1 LDLAQPSPVSKT
13 DFRKPIIFLFVLSP
27 AIGEL
32 LSGSSP
38 PQAFFNPLA
47 FCLLC
52 ALYGSGALLVR
63 DYARR
68 WKKGWYSILL
78 LGAAYGI
85 IEEGIMVRSFF
96 SPTWK
101 DLGVLGTYGR
111 WLGVNWVWVEWLTIY
126 HAIFSITIP
135 ILLVE
140 ITNPAVRSQ
149 VWLSQK
155 QRWLFRSLFILAVLL
170 GFAAFPYDAP
180 TTALIGCV
188 AAVLVLAWLAKKI
201 KPMMPISQNLKV
213 SKKLVI
219 TGVSVPF
226 IFFFFFTAIGPAK
239 IPWAGGT
246 VIVGALIVIG
256 FERLLRRWAKAG
268 FSDLQRLSLA
278 SGALGFFIGLS
289 PILELKGALGMTG
302 VGVGF
307 FLLLFKLRKRV
318 LLRVSGLVPPI
329 SPQLLSSETPLP

>member
-1 LDLAQPSPVSKT
+1 LDLAHSSKI
-13 DFRKPIIFLFVLSP
+13 DFRKPILFLFVLSP

-38 PQAFFNPLA
+38 PLAFFNPLA
-47 FCLLC
+47 FFLLC

-96 SPTWK
+96 SPSWK
-101 DLGVLGTYGR
+101 DLGVLGIYGR
-111 WLGVNWVWVEWLTIY
+111 WLGVNWVWAEWLTIY
-126 HAIFSITIP
+126 HSIFSITIP

-140 ITNPAVRSQ
+140 LTHPAIGSQ

-180 TTALIGCV
+180 AIALVGCV
-188 AAVLVLAWLAKKI
+188 MAVVLLAWLAKRI
-201 KPMMPISQNLKV
+201 KPMILTSQNLKI

-219 TGVSVPF
+219 TGVSVPL
-226 IFFFFFTAIGPAK
+226 IFFFFFTGLGPST

-246 VIVGALIVIG
+246 MLIGAFVVFG
-256 FERLLRRWAKAG
+256 FERLLRRWSREG

-302 VGVGF
+302 VGIGF
-307 FLLLFKLRKRV
+307 FLLLFTLRKRV
-318 LLRVSGLVPPI
+318 MLRI
-329 SPQLLSSETPLP
+329 SPFGTSVSDQLSPPGTPLR